1 MGVWV
6 LFKSILSLKIYFMLL
21 TRVHRHRR
29 RKVAINLNKQKW
41 KTIVLTVVLIGIA
54 VFLCLLLLGTFA
66 QAAGLV
72 DDTVSEDNL
81 RSEEHTS
88 ELQSRGHLVCRLLLE
103 KKKK

>member
-1 MGVWV
+1 
-6 LFKSILSLKIYFMLL
+6 LKIYFMLL

-81 RSEEHTS
+81 YSKYALDHYHLNFYVDTGWDWLPWNWNRSEA
-88 ELQSRGHLVCRLLLE
+88 RR
-103 KKKK
+103 